1 MLLTTAGEVIDVTQF
16 SRTKRKKKQLVF
28 QAAMPKNHNK
38 VLLKKSLH
46 AMYEGLNMVY
56 MIKCSLKNRHL
67 LRNEGSQ
74 RRKWYKSAMLDMEIS

>member
-1 MLLTTAGEVIDVTQF
+1 
-16 SRTKRKKKQLVF
+16 
-28 QAAMPKNHNK
+28 MPKNHNK

-46 AMYEGLNMVY
+46 TMYEGSNMVY

-74 RRKWYKSAMLDMEIS
+74 RRKWYKSPMLDMIGDLLNSTYVTNLNKKVP